1 PVSAATARQ
10 WQDASLLDLTTET
23 VVAFLAIITSIPAGR
38 RFTVNDLRS
47 RLDAADVPARQRGGL
62 FNRALAAGLIEA
74 VKVSAWGVDYDVRVA
89 STSEKTHRA
98 TVRVYRR
105 TGPES

>member
-1 PVSAATARQ
+1 MTAATARQ

-23 VVAFLAIITSIPAGR
+23 VVAFLAIITSIPPGR

-47 RLDAADVPARQRGGL
+47 RLDAADIPARQRGGL
-62 FNRALAAGLIEA
+62 FNRAIAAGLIEA

-89 STSEKTHRA
+89 STSAKTHRA